1 MSDGYPR
8 DPAVEWE
15 RAAAPAA
22 SSHQIA
28 EELRMDPAW
37 TTFTVSRSGRA
48 LARVARPQ
56 PRDDE
61 CVAGWGTPTI
71 GSSSG
76 PSPRRMQ

>member
-8 DPAVEWE
+8 DSAVEWQ
-15 RAAAPAA
+15 RAAAL
-22 SSHQIA
+22 HQIA
-28 EELRMDPAW
+28 EELRMDPAM
-37 TTFTVSRSGRA
+37 TRHTVSESGRA

-61 CVAGWGTPTI
+61 CVAGCGAPTI

-76 PSPRRMQ
+76 ASLRRME